1 MKAIFY
7 IPETGKITKCIE
19 AINYIIEANKA
30 EGEEY
35 IEGEVDNVDNYKVV
49 NGAVVHKQELPVVL
63 NGTTISNIPVNT
75 YVQINLQPVFIV
87 DDGVLELE
95 ATYNQV
101 VLVYLHNADYIPKT
115 IQVSV

>member
-1 MKAIFY
+1 MKAIFF

-19 AINYIIEANKA
+19 AINYIIEANKNA
-30 EGEEY
+30 EEEY
-35 IEGEVDNVDNYKVV
+35 IEGEVDNIDNYMVIDGSV
-49 NGAVVHKQELPVVL
+49 IQKQELPIVI
-63 NGTTISNIPVNT
+63 NGTIISNIPTNT
-75 YVQINLQPVFIV
+75 YVQINLQPFFVV

-101 VLVYLHNADYIPKT
+101 VIVYLQHQDYISKT

>member
-1 MKAIFY
+1 MKAIYY

-19 AINYIIEANKA
+19 AIDYIIQSNKN
-30 EGEEY
+30 EDEEY
-35 IEGEVDNVDNYKVV
+35 IEGVVDKIENYKVIDKTLV
-49 NGAVVHKQELPVVL
+49 PKEELPIVI
-63 NGTTISNIPVNT
+63 NGTVISNIPTNT
-75 YVQINLQPVFIV
+75 FVKINLQPFFVV

-101 VLVYLHNADYIPKT
+101 VIVYLQHQDYISKT